1 MDKAQLFEKISL
13 NNGTEV
19 PTHLAIAPLTL
30 FSSNPDGT
38 INDQE
43 REYLKLRATNIGL
56 YIIGAQVVSKEG
68 ITACNF
74 PGSFSDKDL
83 PSIKERADI
92 IKSQGALAI
101 NQIHHGGALG
111 LKQYSGLVPVVPSKD
126 IAVEEAKKRG
136 GDTEMHELTDAE
148 INELIEKFAYATELS
163 IKAGYDG
170 VEIHGANNFLIQQFY
185 SPHTNRRNDNWGGSD
200 EKRMNFALKIVDAV
214 CKVREKNNSPK
225 FIIGYRLSPEEPYE
239 DGITMTETLKLVK
252 ALVEKPIQYIHISQ
266 KDYFKKARRGEGQGT
281 ERLKLIHDITK
292 DKVALIGVG
301 GLRSEKN
308 IYDAAKTGFSEFI
321 AVGIASMLNP
331 DFAILLKEG
340 KGDKINLEL
349 DPEHPELYK
358 LPKHLWEM
366 CLENQDWLPPIKGKT
381 VTKAED

>member
-1 MDKAQLFEKISL
+1 M
-13 NNGTEV
+13 T
-19 PTHLAIAPLTL
+19 
-30 FSSNPDGT
+30 
-38 INDQE
+38 
-43 REYLKLRATNIGL
+43 
-56 YIIGAQVVSKEG
+56 
-68 ITACNF
+68 
-74 PGSFSDKDL
+74 
-83 PSIKERADI
+83 
-92 IKSQGALAI
+92 
-101 NQIHHGGALG
+101 
-111 LKQYSGLVPVVPSKD
+111 PVGPSKD

-136 GDTEMHELTDAE
+136 ADTDMHELTDKE
-148 INELIEKFAYATELS
+148 INEIIEKFAHSTELS

-185 SPHTNRRNDNWGGSD
+185 SAHTNKRTDDWGGSD

-214 CKVREKNNSPK
+214 CKVREKFNCPK

-239 DGITMTETLKLVK
+239 DGITMTETLKLIK
-252 ALVEKPIQYIHISQ
+252 ALVQKPIQYIHISQ
-266 KDYFKKARRGEGQGT
+266 KDYFKKARRGEGAGI

-308 IYDAAKTGFSEFI
+308 IYDAEKTGFSEFI
-321 AVGIASMLNP
+321 GVGIASMLNP

-340 KGDKINLEL
+340 KGDKLNLEL

-366 CLENQDWLPPIKGKT
+366 CQEGQDWLPPIKGKKYNKT
-381 VTKAED
+381 ED